1 MAAGLRA
8 DLVLEGGGVK
18 GTALV
23 GAVEALAEAGYGF
36 PRVAGTSAG
45 AIVGA
50 LVAAG
55 TAPTRLREVMGELDY
70 RRFATRRGLTRVP
83 VVGPLGA
90 VVRHGGIHRGDELV
104 RWLGALLADQGI
116 ETFGDLRV
124 DDPGSDVPPDQ
135 RYRLVVVAAD
145 VSRNRL
151 VRLPWDYREQ
161 FGRDPDRQRVVDAVR
176 ASMAIP
182 FFYRPIKLAHRGGGK
197 ATLVD
202 GGLLSNFPVALFD
215 RTDAQRP
222 RWPTF
227 GVKLSEREPAGMAP
241 SPVRGPL
248 ALSGALLATMLG
260 AHDARHLDDPD
271 VLARTLFVDTSGVS
285 SLDFDLSRADAEDLR
300 QRGHEAAG
308 RFLDRW
314 DHEAYLA
321 THRPAAAGEST
332 GEADAPG

>member
-1 MAAGLRA
+1 MDGTLRA

-23 GAVEALAEAGYGF
+23 GAVEALAAAGYGF

-55 TAPTRLREVMGELDY
+55 MPPARLREVMAELDY
-70 RRFATRRGLTRVP
+70 RRFARRRGLARLP
-83 VVGPLGA
+83 VLGPLGA
-90 VVRHGGIHRGDELV
+90 VLRHGGIHRGEELV
-104 RWLGALLADQGI
+104 RWLGGLLAEQGV
-116 ETFGDLRV
+116 ETFGDLRA
-124 DDPGSDVPPDQ
+124 DDAGSGLPREQ
-135 RYRLVVVAAD
+135 RHRLVVVAAD

-151 VRLPWDYREQ
+151 VRLPWDYRTH

-182 FFYRPIKLAHRGGGK
+182 FFYRPVRLRHRGGGA

-215 RTDAQRP
+215 RDDGHRP

-227 GVKLSEREPAGMAP
+227 GVKLSEREPGGLAP

-248 ALSGALLATMLG
+248 ALSGALLATMLS

-271 VLARTLFVDTSGVS
+271 VLARTMFVDASGVS
-285 SLDFDLSRADAEDLR
+285 TLDFDLAPDDAEGLR
-300 QRGHEAAG
+300 QRGEDAAT
-308 RFLDRW
+308 RFLARW

-321 THRPAAAGEST
+321 AHRPDAAAATEP
-332 GEADAPG
+332 GEA